1 MGARDYDS
9 PIGPDGRVQLS
20 PRAQALVQDSSGAAA
35 RAWLL
40 SSDGSSRSPLPLIRG
55 GSVSADGK
63 SIVRRSATLSVL
75 GVWPDDPT
83 SSLAPYGS
91 RVQVQRGVRVAT
103 DAIEWVTLM
112 TGPIWSSKQDRSKAG
127 AGPLAIPLKDEMAVV
142 EADGFD
148 VATSTNP
155 AETVIAAV
163 TRLIQET
170 LPLAQVVDLTEGRAA
185 ALCAKIDLQQA
196 RAGGIVK
203 LASSVGCEVYA
214 GREFQTFYVRPVP
227 SLDDPARW
235 LLAVGE
241 HGVITTSSRERTRD
255 DTYNRVLVKGTA
267 QGTSSGDT
275 QKPAPYADAV
285 LTQDMDPHA
294 YYGGPLGRRTWKIE
308 RAEYDTNEKCAAA
321 APMWLERARGR
332 NVAQSASTL
341 VNVAA
346 DPGDVVDLRP
356 TLTSSRCARLTESLT
371 YPLGAGET
379 QAWAT
384 RGDELPDGNEA
395 AA

>member
-1 MGARDYDS
+1 MGTRDYDA

-20 PRAQALVQDSSGAAA
+20 ARAQALIQDSSGAAA

-55 GSVSADGK
+55 GSVSADAK
-63 SIVRRSATLSVL
+63 SMVRRTATLSVH

-83 SSLAPYGS
+83 SQLAPYGP

-127 AGPLAIPLKDEMAVV
+127 AGPLAIPLKDEMAVI

-148 VATSTNP
+148 AATSTNP
-155 AETVIAAV
+155 AEKVITAV

-170 LPLAQVVDLTEGRAA
+170 LPLAQVVDLSGNLGQ

-196 RAGGIVK
+196 RAGGITK
-203 LASSVGCEVYA
+203 LAASVGCEVYA
-214 GREFQTFYVRPVP
+214 GREFQTFYFAPVP
-227 SLDDPARW
+227 TLDDSTRW
-235 LLAVGE
+235 LLAYG
-241 HGVITTSSRERTRD
+241 GVITTSSRERTRD

-267 QGTSSGDT
+267 QGTASGEA
-275 QKPAPYADAV
+275 QKPAPYAEAI
-285 LTQDMDPHA
+285 LTSDMDPHA

-308 RAEYDTNEKCAAA
+308 RAEYDTAAKCAAA

-332 NVAQSASTL
+332 NVSQSASTL
-341 VNVAA
+341 VNPAA

-356 TLTSSRCARLTESLT
+356 TKSSPRCARIVDSLT
-371 YPLGAGET
+371 YPLGAADAQNWT
-379 QAWAT
+379 T
-384 RGDELPDGNEA
+384 RGDELPDSTEGA
-395 AA
+395 A